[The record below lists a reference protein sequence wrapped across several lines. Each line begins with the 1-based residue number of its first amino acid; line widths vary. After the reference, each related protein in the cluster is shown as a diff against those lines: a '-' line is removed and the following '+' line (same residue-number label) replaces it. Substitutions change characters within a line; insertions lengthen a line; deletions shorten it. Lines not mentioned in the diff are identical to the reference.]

1 MDMPHVNPK
10 RMEQLGDGRVRL
22 RGAGTRKGVVVGV
35 ALLVFA
41 AFWNSITWMFVFFM
55 WSEEGPMKWGGLAFI
70 SIFVLI
76 GLAVLV
82 GGIWAIV
89 RAVLVGGRIS
99 PPVLTI
105 DRLPLRLGEKFKVGY
120 AQQVRKQC
128 EINKVTVTLIC
139 REWVQYT
146 VGTNTRTLEHTLCEH
161 EEILAENVQTM
172 GAEPINGEAEFAIS
186 ADAVHS
192 FDSSNNKIKWSLK
205 VHADIARWPDYSDD
219 IAIAV
224 APRIMEERA

>member
-1 MDMPHVNPK
+1 MTVPAKLLFGYFGDRVSK
-10 RMEQLGDGRVRL
+10 RVILGGGMMVY
-22 RGAGTRKGVVVGV
+22 
-35 ALLVFA
+35 ALAMVLLMRPSSAWTSLA
-41 AFWNSITWMFVFFM
+41 AV
-55 WSEEGPMKWGGLAFI
+55 
-70 SIFVLI
+70 VLI

-105 DRLPLRLGEKFKVGY
+105 DRLPLRLGEKFKVAY
-120 AQQVRKQC
+120 EQQTRKQC
-128 EINKVTVTLIC
+128 EINKVTVTLTC
-139 REWVQYT
+139 KEWVRYT
-146 VGTNTRTLEHTLCEH
+146 VGTNTRTLEHTVCEH

-186 ADAVHS
+186 ADAMHS
-192 FDSSNNKIKWSLK
+192 FDASSNKIKWFLK